1 MHSRSRSIVRR
12 ARDEQG
18 VALIVALMAMMLMM
32 ALGTALVLTTMT
44 EGKIANNY
52 RAGTEALYA
61 ADAGVER
68 VMQDIL
74 TVPDWN
80 KILDGSLTSA
90 FIDGPPSGK
99 RTIAGGEIDLTEA
112 TNLVRCG
119 KVETCGDA
127 DLNATPPDRP
137 WGANNPRW
145 QLYAY
150 GPMSDMLPTEGIDS
164 QMYVVVWVADDPS
177 ETDNLPLK
185 DGEPPPGCDPKTDL
199 TCVNPGR
206 GVIAM
211 LAHAYGPNGVQRAIE
226 VTLAR
231 TDTTE
236 IERGYTG
243 QRGQDEQN
251 RRARK
256 AAVQT
261 PGKALTRTV
270 LSTGA

>member
-1 MHSRSRSIVRR
+1 MHSRSRSLVSR

-32 ALGTALVLTTMT
+32 ALGTALILTTMT

-90 FIDGPPSGK
+90 FIDGPPSGQ
-99 RTIAGGEIDLTEA
+99 RTIAGGAIDLTEA

-127 DLNATPPDRP
+127 DLNATPPD
-137 WGANNPRW
+137 
-145 QLYAY
+145 
-150 GPMSDMLPTEGIDS
+150 
-164 QMYVVVWVADDPS
+164 
-177 ETDNLPLK
+177 
-185 DGEPPPGCDPKTDL
+185 
-199 TCVNPGR
+199 
-206 GVIAM
+206 
-211 LAHAYGPNGVQRAIE
+211 
-226 VTLAR
+226 
-231 TDTTE
+231 
-236 IERGYTG
+236 
-243 QRGQDEQN
+243 
-251 RRARK
+251 
-256 AAVQT
+256 
-261 PGKALTRTV
+261 
-270 LSTGA
+270 